1 MGGRDGGW
9 ASVVPQAGG
18 TGAAPGQRSRDV
30 AGQVCA
36 GCVGFRDKRVVW
48 AAALLF
54 TAAPGCVG

>member
-1 MGGRDGGW
+1 M
-9 ASVVPQAGG
+9 VPQAGG